1 MFDENAYLEE
11 IEALLAAHIPQKE
24 SLQAR
29 LFEAERYSLLAGGK
43 RVRPLLC
50 GAFCVLCGAEAGRSL
65 WFASAVE
72 MIHTYSLIH
81 DDLPCMDDDDLR
93 RGRPSNHKVYGEA
106 LALLAGDGL
115 LTKAFE
121 TLSCQEARET
131 CGSEAVARAVNCL
144 AEKAGDHGMVGGQ
157 VIDLNTEKNE
167 AAGLDVLQAMD
178 EGKTAALIEAACV
191 LGCLAAHAGE
201 EQIRAARV
209 YAHGLGLAFQI
220 RDDILDVI
228 GDKNTLGKNTGVDV
242 QNGRRNYVSLLGVEK
257 AQQLVESYTEQAVQA
272 LSVFPGDSTYLA
284 EFARRLACRMH

>member
-1 MFDENAYLEE
+1 MSDETAYLEE
-11 IEALLAAHIPQKE
+11 VEALLSAHVPQKE
-24 SLQAR
+24 ALQAR

-50 GAFCVLCGAEAGRSL
+50 GAFCALCGAEAGHAL
-65 WFASAVE
+65 WFAAAVE

-121 TLSCQEARET
+121 TIACPQARET
-131 CGSEAVARAVNCL
+131 CGNEAVARAVSCL
-144 AEKAGDHGMVGGQ
+144 AELAGDHGMVGGQ
-157 VIDLNTEKNE
+157 VIDLSTENNE

-201 EQIRAARV
+201 EQIHAARV
-209 YAHGLGLAFQI
+209 YAHGVGLAFQI

-228 GDKNTLGKNTGVDV
+228 GDEAALGKKTGVDAH
-242 QNGRRNYVSLLGVEK
+242 NGRRTYVSLLGVEK
-257 AQQLVESYTEQAVQA
+257 AQQLVEEYTEQAVQA
-272 LSVFPGDSTYLA
+272 LAVFPGDSSYLA
-284 EFARRLACRMH
+284 DFARRLAQRMH

>member
-93 RGRPSNHKVYGEA
+93 LRS
-106 LALLAGDGL
+106 
-115 LTKAFE
+115 AFE
-121 TLSCQEARET
+121 SQGLRR
-131 CGSEAVARAVNCL
+131 G
-144 AEKAGDHGMVGGQ
+144 AGPFGWRR
-157 VIDLNTEKNE
+157 
-167 AAGLDVLQAMD
+167 
-178 EGKTAALIEAACV
+178 TA
-191 LGCLAAHAGE
+191 H
-201 EQIRAARV
+201 
-209 YAHGLGLAFQI
+209 
-220 RDDILDVI
+220 
-228 GDKNTLGKNTGVDV
+228 K
-242 QNGRRNYVSLLGVEK
+242 SL
-257 AQQLVESYTEQAVQA
+257 
-272 LSVFPGDSTYLA
+272 
-284 EFARRLACRMH
+284 

>member
-1 MFDENAYLEE
+1 MFDEAAYLEE
-11 IEALLAAHIPQKE
+11 VEALLSAHVPQKE
-24 SLQAR
+24 ALQAR

-50 GAFCVLCGAEAGRSL
+50 GAFCALCGAEAGHAL

-121 TLSCQEARET
+121 TIACPQARET
-131 CGSEAVARAVNCL
+131 CGNEAVARAVSCL
-144 AEKAGDHGMVGGQ
+144 AELAGDHGMVGGQ
-157 VIDLNTEKNE
+157 VIDLSTENNE

-201 EQIRAARV
+201 EQIHAACV
-209 YAHGLGLAFQI
+209 YAHGVGLAFQI

-228 GDKNTLGKNTGVDV
+228 GDQAALGKKTGVDAH
-242 QNGRRNYVSLLGVEK
+242 NGRRTYVSLLGVEK
-257 AQQLVESYTEQAVQA
+257 AQQLVEEYTEQAIQA
-272 LSVFPGDSTYLA
+272 LAVFPGDSSYLA
-284 EFARRLACRMH
+284 DFARRLSQRMH